1 MNSHEIRSLFIDY
14 FNKHDHNVLK
24 SSSLIPHDDSL
35 LFTAAGM
42 VPLKDYFMGNAK
54 PPHNNLV
61 SSQKCIRTVDID
73 IVGDTDRHLTFFE
86 MLGNFSI
93 DNYFKEDAI
102 KLSYTFI
109 TEQLKVPKE
118 DLWFTVYKDDTESFN
133 IWKDTIGVPEERIQ
147 KGDKDNF
154 WHMNIPGPCGP
165 CSEIFIDRG
174 PEYGAEGGPIGG
186 GEDRYI
192 EIWNLVFMESI
203 QNKPYEV
210 VDDLPSKNIDT
221 GMGLERIAMVLQN
234 KKSPFEIDT
243 FKNLYDELKKKIVD
257 RDAKYE
263 RIILDHV
270 KSSTFMISDGVIP
283 TNEGRGYILRRI
295 IRRAV
300 RAIHRLSD
308 NLISMDFLIKIVID
322 DYKNVYPELFKN
334 KDKILAIF
342 KDEEE
347 LFQRTLVKG
356 NIELN
361 NLLDKQ
367 DKVTEN
373 DAFYLFETF
382 GFPFELTQEVLLE
395 SNITLDMDI
404 FNKLFEDHRKKS
416 NKGKKTTSSNKI
428 SDVEQTNFVG
438 YETTTAVSE
447 VIHIEKLE
455 NNLAV
460 FTKDTPFYYEAGGQV
475 SDIGELIY
483 EDQAIN
489 VKELVQ
495 SQGGAT
501 GMIIDNIEIS
511 IGDKLELRVDDSFR
525 DGVSKSHTAAHIVH
539 ASLRNILGETVAQAG
554 SNVEPGKLRFDFS
567 YSSKVASEDLDNIFQ
582 MSNKVIFNNF
592 EVNTSIKNID
602 EAKEEG
608 ALAFFGDKYGEE
620 VRVVDIGDHSKELC
634 GGTHVSNSSVVGLV
648 VLTNESSIGS
658 NLRRV
663 EMLSGLTAYEFL
675 YNAKNSFATAASLLS
690 VQEEKA
696 IEKLKSTINS
706 YEELNAVLKKG
717 RKSWI
722 NDQINSIVDGS
733 IGIDKYKI
741 IVKNIDF
748 MNTDEAKQITN
759 AVISNTDVD
768 IIILTNSIDGKVL
781 IIGEA
786 RKDNDFDVS
795 KYVQEASLKLSG
807 GASKDSKFSV
817 GGGPKQYELEK
828 LSKEILN
835 SIKNDVK

>member
-1 MNSHEIRSLFIDY
+1 MNSHKIRSLFIDY
-14 FNKHDHNVLK
+14 FNKHEHKVLP

-42 VPLKDYFMGNAK
+42 VPLKDYFMGNTK
-54 PPHNNLV
+54 PPHNKLV
-61 SSQKCIRTVDID
+61 SSQKCIRTIDID

-102 KLSYTFI
+102 KLSYKFI
-109 TEQLKVPKE
+109 TEELKVPKE
-118 DLWFTVYKDDTESFN
+118 DLWYTVYKDDVEAFN
-133 IWKDTIGVPEERIQ
+133 IWKEIIGVPEERIQ

-174 PEYGAEGGPIGG
+174 PEFGEEGGPIGG

-203 QNKPYEV
+203 QNEPYEV

-234 KKSPFEIDT
+234 KSSPFEIDT
-243 FKNLYDELKKKIVD
+243 FENLYEELKKHIVI
-257 RDAKYE
+257 RDSKYE

-270 KSSTFMISDGVIP
+270 KSSTFMISDGVVP

-300 RAIHRLSD
+300 RAIHRLSE
-308 NLISMDFLIKIVID
+308 NLLSMDFLIEIVIEE
-322 DYKNVYPELFKN
+322 YKSVYPELVKN
-334 KDKILAIF
+334 KDKIMAIF

-347 LFQRTLVKG
+347 LFQRTLLKG

-367 DKVTEN
+367 NNVTEE

-395 SNITLDMDI
+395 SNITLDINI

-416 NKGKKTTSSNKI
+416 NTSKKITSSNKI
-428 SDVEQTNFVG
+428 SGVEECNFVG
-438 YETTTAVSE
+438 YENTSAISE
-447 VIHIEKLE
+447 VVHIEKLE
-455 NNLAV
+455 KDLAI

-475 SDIGELIY
+475 SDIGSLIH
-483 EDQAIN
+483 EDQTIHI
-489 VKELVQ
+489 KELVQ
-495 SQGGAT
+495 SQTGAT
-501 GMIIDNIEIS
+501 GVIIDNIDITV
-511 IGDKLELRVDDSFR
+511 GDKLELHVDSSFR
-525 DGVSKSHTAAHIVH
+525 QGVSKSHTAAHIVH

-554 SNVEPGKLRFDFS
+554 SSVEPGKLRFDFS

-582 MSNKVIFNNF
+582 MSNNAIFNNLD
-592 EVNTSIKNID
+592 VNTSIKNIN

-634 GGTHVSNSSVVGLV
+634 GGTHVSNSGIVGLV

-675 YNAKNSFATAASLLS
+675 HNAKNSFATAASLLS
-690 VQEEKA
+690 VQEEKV
-696 IEKLKSTINS
+696 IDKLTSMINS

-717 RKSWI
+717 RKLWI
-722 NDQINSIVDGS
+722 ADQINNITDK
-733 IGIDKYKI
+733 IIDLDKYKI
-741 IVKNIDF
+741 IVTNIEF
-748 MNTDEAKQITN
+748 MNSDEAKQITN
-759 AVISNTDVD
+759 AVIANTDID

-781 IIGEA
+781 IVGEA

-795 KYVQEASLKLSG
+795 RYVQEASKKLSG

-817 GGGPKQYELEK
+817 GGGPNKYDLKQLGED
-828 LSKEILN
+828 IFN
-835 SIKNDVK
+835 SIKDDIK

>member
-455 NNLAV
+455 NNMAV

-475 SDIGELIY
+475 SDIGKLIY
-483 EDQAIN
+483 EDQAIT

-608 ALAFFGDKYGEE
+608 ALAFFGDKYGDE

-835 SIKNDVK
+835 SIKNDIK

>member
-257 RDAKYE
+257 RDEKYE

-608 ALAFFGDKYGEE
+608 ALAFFGDKYGDE

>member
-1 MNSHEIRSLFIDY
+1 
-14 FNKHDHNVLK
+14 
-24 SSSLIPHDDSL
+24 
-35 LFTAAGM
+35 
-42 VPLKDYFMGNAK
+42 
-54 PPHNNLV
+54 
-61 SSQKCIRTVDID
+61 
-73 IVGDTDRHLTFFE
+73 
-86 MLGNFSI
+86 
-93 DNYFKEDAI
+93 
-102 KLSYTFI
+102 
-109 TEQLKVPKE
+109 
-118 DLWFTVYKDDTESFN
+118 
-133 IWKDTIGVPEERIQ
+133 
-147 KGDKDNF
+147 
-154 WHMNIPGPCGP
+154 
-165 CSEIFIDRG
+165 
-174 PEYGAEGGPIGG
+174 
-186 GEDRYI
+186 
-192 EIWNLVFMESI
+192 
-203 QNKPYEV
+203 
-210 VDDLPSKNIDT
+210 
-221 GMGLERIAMVLQN
+221 
-234 KKSPFEIDT
+234 
-243 FKNLYDELKKKIVD
+243 
-257 RDAKYE
+257 
-263 RIILDHV
+263 
-270 KSSTFMISDGVIP
+270 
-283 TNEGRGYILRRI
+283 
-295 IRRAV
+295 
-300 RAIHRLSD
+300 
-308 NLISMDFLIKIVID
+308 MDFLIKIVID

-455 NNLAV
+455 NNMAV

-608 ALAFFGDKYGEE
+608 ALAFFGDKYGDE

-835 SIKNDVK
+835 SIKNDIK

>member
-1 MNSHEIRSLFIDY
+1 MNSHKIRSLFLDY
-14 FNKHDHNVLK
+14 FNKHDHKVLQ

-54 PPHNNLV
+54 PPHNKLV
-61 SSQKCIRTVDID
+61 SSQKCIRTIDID

-102 KLSYTFI
+102 KLSYKFI
-109 TEQLKVPKE
+109 TEELKVPKE
-118 DLWFTVYKDDTESFN
+118 DLWYTVYKDDAESFN
-133 IWKDTIGVPEERIQ
+133 IWKEIIGVPEERIQ

-174 PEYGAEGGPIGG
+174 PDYGEEGGPIGG

-203 QNKPYEV
+203 QNEPYEV

-234 KKSPFEIDT
+234 KNSPFEIDT
-243 FKNLYDELKKKIVD
+243 FENLYEELKKHIVT
-257 RDAKYE
+257 RDSKYE

-270 KSSTFMISDGVIP
+270 KSSTFMISDGVVP

-300 RAIHRLSD
+300 RAIHRLSE
-308 NLISMDFLIKIVID
+308 NLLSMDFLIEIVIE
-322 DYKNVYPELFKN
+322 DYKSVYPELVEN
-334 KDKILAIF
+334 KDKIMTIF

-347 LFQRTLVKG
+347 LFQRTLLKG
-356 NIELN
+356 NIELS

-367 DKVTEN
+367 NNVTEE

-395 SNITLDMDI
+395 SNISLDINI

-416 NKGKKTTSSNKI
+416 NTGKKITSSNKI
-428 SDVEQTNFVG
+428 SGVEECNFVG
-438 YETTTAVSE
+438 YENTSAVSE
-447 VIHIEKLE
+447 VVHIEKFE
-455 NNLAV
+455 KNIAV

-475 SDIGELIY
+475 SDIGSLIHEDQKIDIKELI
-483 EDQAIN
+483 
-489 VKELVQ
+489 Q
-495 SQGGAT
+495 SQAGAT
-501 GMIIDNIEIS
+501 GVIIDNIDIT
-511 IGDKLELRVDDSFR
+511 IGDKLELRVDNSFR
-525 DGVSKSHTAAHIVH
+525 QGVSKSHTAAHIVH

-567 YSSKVASEDLDNIFQ
+567 YSSKVAPEDLDNIFK
-582 MSNKVIFNNF
+582 MSNEVIFNNLD
-592 EVNTSIKNID
+592 VNTSIKNID
-602 EAKEEG
+602 KAKEEG
-608 ALAFFGDKYGEE
+608 ALAFFGDKYDDE

-634 GGTHVSNSSVVGLV
+634 GGTHVSNSSIVGLV

-675 YNAKNSFATAASLLS
+675 HNAKNSFATAASLLS

-696 IEKLKSTINS
+696 IDKLASMINS
-706 YEELNAVLKKG
+706 YEEQML
-717 RKSWI
+717 
-722 NDQINSIVDGS
+722 
-733 IGIDKYKI
+733 
-741 IVKNIDF
+741 F
-748 MNTDEAKQITN
+748 
-759 AVISNTDVD
+759 
-768 IIILTNSIDGKVL
+768 
-781 IIGEA
+781 
-786 RKDNDFDVS
+786 
-795 KYVQEASLKLSG
+795 
-807 GASKDSKFSV
+807 
-817 GGGPKQYELEK
+817 
-828 LSKEILN
+828 
-835 SIKNDVK
+835 

>member
-404 FNKLFEDHRKKS
+404 FNKLFEGHRKKS
-416 NKGKKTTSSNKI
+416 SKGKKTSSSNKI
-428 SDVEQTNFVG
+428 SGVEQCNFVG
-438 YETTTAVSE
+438 YETTSALSE
-447 VIHIEKLE
+447 VIHIEKVE
-455 NNLAV
+455 KNIAI

-475 SDIGELIY
+475 SDIGSLIH
-483 EDQAIN
+483 EDQTIN
-489 VKELVQ
+489 IKELVQ
-495 SQGGAT
+495 SQAGAT
-501 GMIIDNIEIS
+501 GVIIDNIEIS

-582 MSNKVIFNNF
+582 MSNKVIFNNLD
-592 EVNTSIKNID
+592 VNTSIKNID

-608 ALAFFGDKYGEE
+608 ALAFFGDKYGDE

-722 NDQINSIVDGS
+722 NDQINSI
-733 IGIDKYKI
+733 
-741 IVKNIDF
+741 
-748 MNTDEAKQITN
+748 
-759 AVISNTDVD
+759 
-768 IIILTNSIDGKVL
+768 LL
-781 IIGEA
+781 
-786 RKDNDFDVS
+786 
-795 KYVQEASLKLSG
+795 
-807 GASKDSKFSV
+807 
-817 GGGPKQYELEK
+817 
-828 LSKEILN
+828 LN
-835 SIKNDVK
+835 